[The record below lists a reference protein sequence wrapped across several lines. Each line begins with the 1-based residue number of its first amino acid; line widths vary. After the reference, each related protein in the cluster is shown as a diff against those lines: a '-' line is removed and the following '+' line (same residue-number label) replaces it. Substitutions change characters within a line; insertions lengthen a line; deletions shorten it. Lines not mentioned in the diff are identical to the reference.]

1 MEDRHFNYHKVKKKY
16 LKFLTSQEVMSEPF
30 RDKLGQ
36 LNNFYLPISK
46 MIAEDYLKK
55 KKIRY
60 EILTVP
66 GSMEIPLFLKK
77 NIDKFLGYIIL
88 GCVIKGETDH
98 YHVVKDI
105 TLSKIYDFSYENNFP
120 ISNALLTVE
129 NYSQA
134 LERSKVD
141 KKNLGENAAKVC
153 LELIKKINEK

>member
-1 MEDRHFNYHKVKKKY
+1 
-16 LKFLTSQEVMSEPF
+16 
-30 RDKLGQ
+30 
-36 LNNFYLPISK
+36 
-46 MIAEDYLKK
+46 
-55 KKIRY
+55 
-60 EILTVP
+60 
-66 GSMEIPLFLKK
+66 
-77 NIDKFLGYIIL
+77 L

>member
-1 MEDRHFNYHKVKKKY
+1 MDHKNCNKILIISSNFYQEISDNLIEGATNY
-16 LKFLTSQEVMSEPF
+16 LK
-30 RDKLGQ
+30 
-36 LNNFYLPISK
+36 
-46 MIAEDYLKK
+46 LKK
-55 KKIRY
+55 IQY

-66 GSMEIPLFLKK
+66 GSMEIPFFLKK
-77 NIDKFLGYIIL
+77 NKDNYIGYIIL

-105 TLSKIYDFSYENNFP
+105 TFSKIYDFSYENNFP

-153 LELIKKINEK
+153 LELVKKINEK